1 MKNIGKNI
9 GDFIFPALLIIG
21 GLAILYS
28 ALFGG
33 QNGYWL
39 LGGGLIFLVGLVS
52 VLLKLGMLNNMIQK
66 VLFFA
71 FIPAA
76 VATGYFAYRSIQAP
90 IEFNQLKKKRYEKV
104 IANIETIRDWQLA
117 HKSVYRG
124 YAPTFD
130 SLFQF
135 INIDSFPVI
144 KALGTVPDTL
154 TEEQAVD
161 MGLVTRDTILVSVKD
176 SLFKMDGSIEEVSII
191 PFSKN
196 QKFKMESGIIE
207 KGQVK
212 VPVFEVFAQNAYIF
226 DGIEPE
232 YYDPKEGIRVGSMA
246 DPSTS
251 GNWE

>member
-1 MKNIGKNI
+1 MSNIGKNI

-21 GLAILYS
+21 GLLIVIS
-28 ALFGG
+28 ATVGG

-39 LGGGLIFLVGLVS
+39 LGGSLILIVGLFS
-52 VLLKLGMLNNMIQK
+52 VLMKLGMLNNMVQK
-66 VLFFA
+66 ALFVV

-76 VATGYFAYRSIQAP
+76 LVTAYFAYRSIQAP
-90 IEFNQLKKKRYEKV
+90 IEFNKLKEKRYSKV
-104 IANIETIRDWQLA
+104 ENRLKLIRDWQLA

-130 SLFQF
+130 SLFAF
-135 INIDSFPVI
+135 INTDSFPVV

-154 TEEQAVD
+154 TEQQAVD
-161 MGLVTRDTILVSVKD
+161 MGLVTRDTLLVSVRD
-176 SLFKMDGSIEEVSII
+176 SLFKMEGDINEVRII
-191 PFSKN
+191 PFSQN
-196 QKFKMESGIIE
+196 QEFAMESGVIE

-212 VPVFEVFAQNAYIF
+212 VPVFEVFAQNSYIF
-226 DGIEPE
+226 DGIVPE
-232 YYDPKEGIRVGSMA
+232 YYDPSEGLKVGSMT

>member
-1 MKNIGKNI
+1 MNNIGKNI

-21 GLAILYS
+21 GLLIVFS
-28 ALFGG
+28 ATVGG

-39 LGGGLIFLVGLVS
+39 LGGCLILIVGLFS
-52 VLLKLGMLNNMIQK
+52 IFMKLGMLNNMIQK

-76 VATGYFAYRSIQAP
+76 LITAYFAYRSIQAP
-90 IEFNQLKKKRYEKV
+90 IEFNQLKKKRYAEV
-104 IANIETIRDWQLA
+104 VENLETIRDWQLA

-124 YAPTFD
+124 YAPNFD
-130 SLFQF
+130 SLFIF
-135 INIDSFPVI
+135 INTDSFPVI

-154 TEEQAVD
+154 TEQQAVD
-161 MGLVTRDTILVSVKD
+161 MGLVTRDTLLVSVKD
-176 SLFKMDGSIEEVSII
+176 SLFKMEGDINDVRII
-191 PFSKN
+191 PFSQN
-196 QKFKMESGIIE
+196 QEFAMESGIIE

-212 VPVFEVFAQNAYIF
+212 VPVFEVIAANMYIF
-226 DGIEPE
+226 DGIESE
-232 YYDPKEGIRVGSMA
+232 YYDPKEGLHVGSMS

>member
-1 MKNIGKNI
+1 MNNIGKNI
-9 GDFIFPALLIIG
+9 GDFVFPSILVIG
-21 GLAILYS
+21 GGAILYS

-33 QNGYWL
+33 QNEYWL
-39 LGGGLIFLVGLVS
+39 LGGGLILLVGLVS
-52 VLLKLGMLNNMIQK
+52 VLMKLGMLNNMIQK
-66 VLFFA
+66 VLFFL

-135 INIDSFPVI
+135 IEQDSFPVI

-154 TEEQAVD
+154 TEQQAVD

-176 SLFKMDGSIEEVSII
+176 SLFKMEGSIQDVSII

-196 QKFKMESGIIE
+196 QPFKMESGVIE

-226 DGIEPE
+226 DGIKPE
-232 YYDPKEGIRVGSMA
+232 YYDPKEGVKVGSMT